1 MWEFGGFPLV
11 IILIVLSSKL
21 CVTTG
26 GQGAV
31 MQDAKRYDIPQHAA
45 RA

>member
-1 MWEFGGFPLV
+1 MEQAGMWEFGGFLLL
-11 IILIVLSSKL
+11 IILMLLSSKL

-31 MQDAKRYDIPQHAA
+31 MQDVQEM
-45 RA
+45 